1 MMVILITK
9 YKNSEW
15 IGTILE
21 VDTHIE
27 EKRSK
32 SSDGLKYCNGKAY
45 GILVTDSYKYKY

>member
-9 YKNSEW
+9 YKDSEW
-15 IGTILE
+15 VGTILE
-21 VDTHIE
+21 VDTLIQ

-32 SSDGLKYCNGKAY
+32 SSDGLKYGNGNAF